1 MNDSVLLEEQ
11 GPVATLALNRPD
23 VRNAF
28 NAAMIAELH
37 DAAERLAGRDHIRVV
52 VMRGEGK
59 AFCAGADVEW
69 MRSSLDLSHDEN
81 VADAQRM
88 SDMFRALD
96 LLPQPIIARVHG
108 AALGG
113 GMGLVAAAD
122 LVIAADETLFGF
134 TEVKL
139 GIVPAVISR
148 VVLPKIGPSWA
159 RALYLTGARFGPD
172 VARVAGLVH
181 WVVRESQLDSEVD
194 AWVGELLSSG
204 PAAVRAA
211 KQMVRDLA
219 GLDDTAVRQRTATRI
234 AELRT
239 SPEGQEG
246 LRAFLEKRRPA
257 WGHDG

>member
-1 MNDSVLLEEQ
+1 MSDSVLLDEQ
-11 GPVATLALNRPD
+11 GPVATLTLNRPD

-28 NAAMIAELH
+28 NAAMIRDLH
-37 DAAERLAGRDHIRVV
+37 DAAERLAVRDHIRVV
-52 VMRGEGK
+52 VLRGRGR
-59 AFCAGADVEW
+59 AFCAGADVDW

-96 LLPQPIIARVHG
+96 LLPQPVIARVHG

-113 GMGLVAAAD
+113 GMGLVAVAD
-122 LVIAADETLFGF
+122 IAIAADETLFGF

-148 VVLPKIGPSWA
+148 VVLPKIGRSWA
-159 RALYLTGARFGPD
+159 RALYLTGTRFGPE
-172 VARVAGLVH
+172 VARAAGLVH
-181 WVVRESQLDSEVD
+181 WVVREDQLEAEID

-211 KQMVRDLA
+211 KQMLRDLDGLDDPAVRDL
-219 GLDDTAVRQRTATRI
+219 TATRI

-239 SPEGQEG
+239 APEGQEG
-246 LRAFLEKRRPA
+246 LRAFLDKRRPA
-257 WGHDG
+257 WGHDA